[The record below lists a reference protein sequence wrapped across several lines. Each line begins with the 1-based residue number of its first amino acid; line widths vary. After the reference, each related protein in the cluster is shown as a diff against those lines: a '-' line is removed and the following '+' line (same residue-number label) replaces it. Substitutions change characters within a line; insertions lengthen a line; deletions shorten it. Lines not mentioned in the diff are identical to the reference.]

1 MFRQDLVRST
11 VAGADVAV
19 VCRLVLTSTTN
30 AEQLQRLHRYALTLV
45 SDSHRTK

>member
-11 VAGADVAV
+11 VAAADVAV
-19 VCRLVLTSTTN
+19 VCRVVLTPTTN

-45 SDSHRTK
+45 NHSHRMD